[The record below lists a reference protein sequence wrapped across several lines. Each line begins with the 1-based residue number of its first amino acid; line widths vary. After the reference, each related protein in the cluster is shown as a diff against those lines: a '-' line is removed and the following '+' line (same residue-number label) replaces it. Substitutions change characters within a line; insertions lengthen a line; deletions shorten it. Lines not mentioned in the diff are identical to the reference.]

1 MKQLKQMAQRGLLDP
16 EQEDPFALFVAS
28 TNIRYCY
35 YNETQNILGNTY
47 GMAVLQVRPCG
58 WQCTPAASSEVQEGQ
73 HISRALAAFGGW
85 CTSQSS

>member
-1 MKQLKQMAQRGLLDP
+1 MKQLKKMSQRGLLDP

-47 GMAVLQVRPCG
+47 GMAVLQVGPYVSQR
-58 WQCTPAASSEVQEGQ
+58 QECE
-73 HISRALAAFGGW
+73 RNVL
-85 CTSQSS
+85 